1 MSGPFGGH
9 LSGLF
14 GGRDRHAGGHHE
26 HPTGEGGH
34 GRALPP
40 TSPFASD
47 DGSPDPD
54 LRALLADHAAG
65 AADLGD
71 VVAALAGRRVLLP
84 VVAHE
89 APEDPSRPHPGAGHD
104 TDHALGDERTVE
116 TGIAAL
122 RAPDGRTALPV
133 FTGVDALTAWSDEAR
148 PVPATIEHAAA
159 SALAEGWPL
168 IVVDAAGPVTV
179 VVPRPAVQALA
190 AGLAW
195 HPVVRDGVVRPD
207 VCAAIERV
215 VAEVAQVHS
224 VDVEPGRT
232 ADVAVVVGLVA
243 GLDRPALEAVL
254 AEVNARLVADPVVAQ
269 VDSLE
274 LRPVA
279 R

>member
-1 MSGPFGGH
+1 MPGILGGH
-9 LSGLF
+9 G
-14 GGRDRHAGGHHE
+14 HAHGSHDGPE
-26 HPTGEGGH
+26 GH

-40 TSPFASD
+40 VSPFAGD
-47 DGSPDPD
+47 DGSPDP
-54 LRALLADHAAG
+54 ALAAVLADHAAG
-65 AADLGD
+65 RAELAD
-71 VVAALAGRRVLLP
+71 VVAALAGARVLLP

-89 APEDPSRPHPGAGHD
+89 APEDPSSPHPGAGHD
-104 TDHALGDERTVE
+104 TDHVLGAERTVE
-116 TGIAAL
+116 TGVAAL

-133 FTGVDALTAWSDEAR
+133 FTGVAALTAWSAQAR
-148 PVPATIEHAAA
+148 PVPATVEHAAA
-159 SALAEGWPL
+159 SALTEGWPL
-168 IVVDAAGPVTV
+168 LVVDPAGPVTV

-195 HPVVRDGVVRPD
+195 HPAVRDGVVRPD
-207 VCAAIERV
+207 VRAAIERV
-215 VAEVAQVHS
+215 VVELAQVHS
-224 VDVEPGRT
+224 VDVEPGRH

-254 AEVNARLVADPVVAQ
+254 AEVNARLVADPVVGQ